1 MTANYSSGDHLTMAP
16 NTESLDPDRGDLN
29 FTKTLS
35 ALWKAKV
42 LLSGTCVM
50 GLVLGLAIGII
61 VPKKYEASVVISPVG
76 SAGPASSAS
85 GALESAASHLGGLGS
100 LLGVGAIGID
110 SRKMEALATLQ
121 SQQLTQD
128 YIRSNNLLPVLFA
141 KKWDS
146 IRRAWR
152 GSDDPPT
159 LWKGNRLFE
168 DKVRSLSTDPKT
180 GLSTLT
186 ITWTDPVLAA
196 EWANGL
202 VSLTNSYLRE
212 KAIKE
217 AESNIDF
224 LTQQAAKTT
233 VVGIQQAIYS
243 VLQEEISQI
252 TFAEGTK
259 EYALKVIDPAFAPE
273 RSTTPKP
280 WVWAL
285 LGGLAGLTLAVIF
298 VVVRESDRA

>member
-1 MTANYSSGDHLTMAP
+1 MTTNA
-16 NTESLDPDRGDLN
+16 ESRNPDGGEIN
-29 FTKTLS
+29 ITKTLT
-35 ALWKAKV
+35 AVWKAKV
-42 LLSGTCVM
+42 MVMGMCVV
-50 GLVLGLAIGII
+50 GLVLGLVIGIV

-76 SAGPASSAS
+76 SLGPTGSASS
-85 GALESAASHLGGLGS
+85 ALESAASHLGGLGG
-100 LLGVGAIGID
+100 LLGVGGIGVD
-110 SRKMEALATLQ
+110 SRKEEALATLQ

-128 YIRSNNLLPVLFA
+128 YIHGNNLLPILFA
-141 KKWDS
+141 KKWES
-146 IRRAWR
+146 NRRVWR
-152 GSDDPPT
+152 DATDPPT
-159 LWKGNRLFE
+159 LWKGNRLFDE
-168 DKVRSLSTDPKT
+168 KVRSLSTDPKT

-186 ITWTDPVLAA
+186 VTWTDPVLAA

-217 AESNIDF
+217 ARNNIDF

-252 TFAEGTK
+252 TFAEGTQ

-273 RSTTPKP
+273 RPSTPKA

-285 LGGLAGLTLAVIF
+285 LGGLAALTLAVIF
-298 VVVRESDRA
+298 VVIRENDRAQPNE